1 MAELQQVEVRDLIPY
16 INNAKTHPEEQVIK
30 IAASIKE
37 FGFNAPILVDGDNQ
51 IIAGHG
57 RLQAAK
63 KIGLKAVPV
72 VVLDHLSEAQKK
84 AYILADNRLGEVG
97 GTEWDMDL
105 VSLELEELQ
114 GMDFDLDLTGFS
126 IDDILPEETE
136 GLTDE
141 DSVPEVPEEPVSK
154 EGDVWVLGNHRLMCG
169 DSTSIDA
176 VEKLMDGE
184 KADIS
189 FTSPPYN
196 AGQTPT
202 EVKMNKT
209 SKYENDNDN
218 KDEKE
223 YLKLLTDFTNN
234 TLMFSEY
241 SFVNIQ
247 SLSGNKVALIDF
259 LYTMK
264 ELYADTL
271 IWNKQTAQPAMAKN
285 VLNSQ
290 YEYIHCF
297 SKKANRAIGVS
308 EFRGTISNVVEISK
322 QSSNKVKSH
331 NATFPID
338 FALFFVSNF
347 SKNTVLDLFLGSGTT
362 LIAAEK
368 LNRKCYGMELDPKY
382 CDVIVNRWQ
391 EYAGKQATHADTGAE
406 FNSMQTKE
414 IHNARA

>member
-97 GTEWDMDL
+97 GTEWDMEL
-105 VSLELEELQ
+105 VSIELESLNEL
-114 GMDFDLDLTGFS
+114 DFDIDLTGFS
-126 IDDILPEETE
+126 IDDIAPEETE

-154 EGDVWVLGNHRLMCG
+154 EGDVWILGKHRLMCG
-169 DSTSIDA
+169 NSTSIDA

-382 CDVIVNRWQ
+382 CDVIVKRWQ
-391 EYAGKQATHADTGAE
+391 EYTGKQATHADTGAE